1 MSTAATAAAPQR
13 GEAQELPPPEGVPE
27 SVIESV
33 TEGSVIEESV
43 IEESEDKLLRR
54 DALILKH
61 LPLVRAIAN
70 RVRENLPVQ
79 VELDDLVHAGI
90 LGLFDAVEKFDPRKK
105 VVFHLYA
112 KHRIRGAIL
121 DSLRQLDWAS
131 RDLRK
136 RHKSIETTTQRLAQ
150 MLGRLP
156 SETEVAESMGV
167 SQERFRKQTQE
178 LFTAGLTSGQPHR
191 VEKPDHTSFAETSQ
205 SSEQRPD
212 ELFSNHQLRGVL
224 NRAIE
229 TLPPRYRKVIKLYY
243 NQDRTMK
250 QIGSELGVNESRV
263 SQIHKT
269 ALEKLGIVLRADG
282 YHSPEV
288 FLGAEKRV

>member
-1 MSTAATAAAPQR
+1 MSTAATATGPQGAITTGPLGGIR
-13 GEAQELPPPEGVPE
+13 NRPLDGGTLAREKR
-27 SVIESV
+27 
-33 TEGSVIEESV
+33 
-43 IEESEDKLLRR
+43 DRR
-54 DALILKH
+54 DELILKH
-61 LPLVRAIAN
+61 LALVRAIAN

-90 LGLFDAVEKFDPRKK
+90 LGLFDAVDKYDPRKK

-136 RHKSIETTTQRLAQ
+136 RYKSIEQTTQRLAQ
-150 MLGRLP
+150 TLGRLP
-156 SETEVAESMGV
+156 SETEVAASMGI
-167 SQERFRKQTQE
+167 SEERFRKQTQE
-178 LFTAGLTSGQPHR
+178 LFTAGLSAGQPHR

-205 SSEQRPD
+205 STEQRPD

-229 TLPPRYRKVIKLYY
+229 TLPPRYQRVIQLYY
-243 NQDRTMK
+243 DQDRTMK
-250 QIGSELGVNESRV
+250 QIGNELGVNESRV
-263 SQIHKT
+263 DRKS
-269 ALEKLGIVLRADG
+269 V
-282 YHSPEV
+282 V
-288 FLGAEKRV
+288 

>member
-1 MSTAATAAAPQR
+1 MRNRPPLSGAKLEREKCR
-13 GEAQELPPPEGVPE
+13 G
-27 SVIESV
+27 
-33 TEGSVIEESV
+33 
-43 IEESEDKLLRR
+43 R
-54 DALILKH
+54 DELILKH
-61 LPLVRAIAN
+61 LTLVRAIAN

-90 LGLFDAVEKFDPRKK
+90 LGLFDAVDKYDPRKK

-136 RHKSIETTTQRLAQ
+136 RFKSIELTTQRLAQ
-150 MLGRLP
+150 TLGRLP
-156 SETEVAESMGV
+156 SEAEVAASLGISE
-167 SQERFRKQTQE
+167 ERFRKQTQE

-205 SSEQRPD
+205 STEQRPD
-212 ELFSNHQLRGVL
+212 ELFSNRQLRGVL
-224 NRAIE
+224 ERAIE
-229 TLPPRYRKVIKLYY
+229 TLPPRYQRVIKLYY
-243 NQDRTMK
+243 DQDRTMK
-250 QIGSELGVNESRV
+250 QIGNELGVNESRV

-269 ALEKLGIVLRADG
+269 ALEKLGSALRAGG
-282 YHSPEV
+282 YGSSAV
-288 FLGAEKRV
+288 FLGSERRV

>member
-1 MSTAATAAAPQR
+1 MPTATAAAPQNGLLPNGR
-13 GEAQELPPPEGVPE
+13 PLEGGEPE
-27 SVIESV
+27 SEKCYS
-33 TEGSVIEESV
+33 
-43 IEESEDKLLRR
+43 R
-54 DALILKH
+54 DELILKH

-90 LGLFDAVEKFDPRKK
+90 LGLFDAVDKYDPRKK

-136 RHKSIETTTQRLAQ
+136 RFKSIETTTQRLAQ
-150 MLGRLP
+150 TLGRLP
-156 SETEVAESMGV
+156 NETEVAASMGI
-167 SQERFRKQTQE
+167 SEERFRKQTQE

-229 TLPPRYRKVIKLYY
+229 TLPPRYQRVIKMYY
-243 NQDRTMK
+243 DQDRTMK
-250 QIGSELGVNESRV
+250 QIGNELGVNESRV

-269 ALEKLGIVLRADG
+269 ALEKLGSALRASG
-282 YHSPEV
+282 YNSPTV
-288 FLGAEKRV
+288 FLGAERRV